1 MLTTHGVF
9 QMWRLEAGGEF
20 HETSLCPWPPVSRA
34 KAGTC
39 VMEMGWEGFPGIL
52 EQLLATAFHAHTP

>member
-1 MLTTHGVF
+1 MVYFRCGDWKLVGDF
-9 QMWRLEAGGEF
+9 MK
-20 HETSLCPWPPVSRA
+20 PVSVLGLLSREL